1 VNEKAQALRTR
12 TRRFAVRLGQ
22 FLRALPGDPVT
33 VAIVRQLAKSGGS
46 VSANYHAC
54 CRARSR
60 AEFIAKLGIAVEEA
74 DESEHWLLVLKE
86 SGIGSGAEL
95 EMLYDEACQL
105 RAILKAS
112 HDTAR
117 ANAARSQPVES
128 ARTNKSAN
136 PNPNPNPKILKS

>member
-1 VNEKAQALRTR
+1 MNERAQELRNR
-12 TRRFAVRLGQ
+12 TRRFAVSLGK
-22 FLRALPGDPVT
+22 FLRTLPRDPVT
-33 VAIVRQLAKSGGS
+33 LEIVRQLAKSGGS

-74 DESEHWLLVLKE
+74 DESEHWLLVLIE
-86 SGIGSGAEL
+86 SDIGRGAEL
-95 EMLYDEACQL
+95 DRLYDEARQL

-117 ANAARSQPVES
+117 ANAT
-128 ARTNKSAN
+128 RTTTNRAKIPQSN
-136 PNPNPNPKILKS
+136 PQILKS